1 MTNYKQMDLFCKT
14 PAEIP
19 NDDRIVQMERG
30 TAYLFN
36 QDFPDEYKLF
46 FEVEFTAYETDIETG
61 NEVIK
66 SEMKQ
71 TQYMTWK
78 EIQKYALQVTDKWS
92 RTYDHIS
99 VNVNLKPLTVLD
111 YFGR

>member
-1 MTNYKQMDLFCKT
+1 MKDIVSDFLEYLTRTKNYSAHT
-14 PAEIP
+14 
-19 NDDRIVQMERG
+19 V
-30 TAYLFN
+30 
-36 QDFPDEYKLF
+36 
-46 FEVEFTAYETDIETG
+46 TAYETDIETG

-66 SEMKQ
+66 STMKQ

-78 EIQKYALQVTDKWS
+78 EIQKYSLQVTDKWS

-99 VNVNLKPLTVLD
+99 VSVSLRPLTVLD